1 MNREFET
8 STLKARA
15 IAAGCAL
22 LATLAV
28 LSGIIGL
35 VLHYDDLQQQVVAGR
50 PAMVANHAYRRPD
63 SSSPSSDGTERTG
76 HQT

>member
-8 STLKARA
+8 STRKARA

-50 PAMVANHAYRRPD
+50 PAVIAHHASQRPD
-63 SSSPSSDGTERTG
+63 SSSPSSGGTDRTG